1 MSSAS
6 HAWQA
11 LVARAPCVALG
22 REPKRAADAPPIL
35 VKRLRLFSTST
46 VFGGTYLDYCADE
59 VRAFFAGARTILF
72 VPYALHD
79 RDTYAAR
86 ARARF
91 AELGLALESI
101 HTERTLADARRALER
116 ADGIFVGGG
125 NTFRLLNELYAQ
137 ELIEPIRARVHG
149 GLRYMGSSAGS
160 NVACISIKTTNDMP
174 IVYPPSFDAL
184 GLVPFNINPH
194 YMDPEPTSKHMGET
208 REQRIHEF
216 HEMNAPPVVGLREG
230 AWIGVEGD
238 AITLRGKPGARVF
251 RRAETPQEL
260 ADGARLDALAVSSS
274 KSAS

>member
-1 MSSAS
+1 M
-6 HAWQA
+6 
-11 LVARAPCVALG
+11 
-22 REPKRAADAPPIL
+22 
-35 VKRLRLFSTST
+35 KRLRLFSTST
-46 VFGGTYLDYCADE
+46 VFGGAYLDYCADE
-59 VRAFFAGARTILF
+59 VRAFFAGAPTILF

-101 HTERTLADARRALER
+101 HAERTPEAARRAVER
-116 ADGIFVGGG
+116 ADGLFVGGG

-137 ELIEPIRARVHG
+137 KLIEPVRSRVND

-194 YMDPEPTSKHMGET
+194 YMDPDPTSKHMGET

-251 RRAETPQEL
+251 RRGEAPQEL
-260 ADGARLDALAVSSS
+260 ADGARLDVLAVSGS